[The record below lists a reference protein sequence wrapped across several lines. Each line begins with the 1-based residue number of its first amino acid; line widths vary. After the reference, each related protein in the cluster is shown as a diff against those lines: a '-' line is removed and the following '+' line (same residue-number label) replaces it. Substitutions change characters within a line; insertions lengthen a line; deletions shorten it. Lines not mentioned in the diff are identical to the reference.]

1 MKKGLLLLTALVS
14 LNAVAG
20 VEVQLK
26 GGYDVFRRQANEDQF
41 FSSNEVK
48 NGDKIVG
55 ERDLQRGFVLNAE
68 LFPVNQYKVELGAGV
83 EYNFNNKTY
92 GYGFEKVAD
101 EEATKEKRVHHI
113 PFYGIIK
120 ANVLQA
126 ENGDSPLAIVGKLGY
141 AFVRDVNKSSVEKP
155 GQGGLYYA
163 VGVNGEYGPFVV
175 EALASRTHIGNE
187 VLKEASNGTMDT
199 EKSDVINKVGLTAG
213 FRVGQLDNTPAPVVE
228 KPVEVVKPEVII
240 KEVIVEKPVEVI
252 KEVIVEK
259 PVVKEVEAPKPEVYV
274 KALNADGLFKFDKYA
289 LADLLPEGR
298 KEIENLAAEL
308 NNVYSKVFGIEV
320 IGHTDRLGSDAY
332 NMKLGQRRADTIKKL
347 LQDLGVTANIKASS
361 KGESEPLVYSNNK
374 NLTQLK
380 KDLQPNR
387 RVEVK
392 VEGVKIQYTK

>member
-26 GGYDVFRRQANEDQF
+26 GGYDVFRRQAKEDEF
-41 FSSNEVK
+41 FSSNE
-48 NGDKIVG
+48 DK
-55 ERDLQRGFVLNAE
+55 RDLQRGFVLNAE

-92 GYGFEKVAD
+92 GYGFESVAD
-101 EEATKEKRVHHI
+101 QDANKGRRVHHV
-113 PFYGIIK
+113 PVYGIVK

-187 VLKEASNGTMDT
+187 VLKEAANNPTDKD
-199 EKSDVINKVGLTAG
+199 KSDVINKVGLTAG
-213 FRVGQLDNTPAPVVE
+213 FRVGQLDNTPAPIVE

-274 KALNADGLFKFDKYA
+274 KSLSADGLFKFDKYA

-361 KGESEPLVYSNNK
+361 KGESEPLVYSDNK

-392 VEGVKIQYTK
+392 VDGVKIQYTK

>member
-26 GGYDVFRRQANEDQF
+26 GGYDVFRRQAKEDEF
-41 FSSNEVK
+41 FSSNE
-48 NGDKIVG
+48 DK
-55 ERDLQRGFVLNAE
+55 RDLQRGFVLNAE

-101 EEATKEKRVHHI
+101 DEATKEKRVHHI

-187 VLKEASNGTMDT
+187 VLKEAFNKPNDND
-199 EKSDVINKVGLTAG
+199 KLDVINKVGLTAG

-228 KPVEVVKPEVII
+228 KPVDVVKAEVIV
-240 KEVIVEKPVEVI
+240 KEVIDEKPVEVI

-274 KALNADGLFKFDKYA
+274 KSLSADGLFKFDKYA

-308 NNVYSKVFGIEV
+308 NNVYSQVFGIEV

-374 NLTQLK
+374 DLTQLK

-392 VEGVKIQYTK
+392 VDGVKIQYTK

>member
-26 GGYDVFRRQANEDQF
+26 GGYDVFRRQAKEDEFFSNNED
-41 FSSNEVK
+41 K
-48 NGDKIVG
+48 
-55 ERDLQRGFVLNAE
+55 RDLQRGFVLNAE

-101 EEATKEKRVHHI
+101 EEKRVHHV
-113 PFYGIIK
+113 PVYGIIK

-141 AFVRDVNKSSVEKP
+141 AFVRDVNKSSVDKP

-187 VLKEASNGTMDT
+187 VLKEAANGTMGND
-199 EKSDVINKVGLTAG
+199 KLDVINKVGLTAG
-213 FRVGQLDNTPAPVVE
+213 FRVGQLDNTPAPIVE
-228 KPVEVVKPEVII
+228 KPVEVVKPEVI
-240 KEVIVEKPVEVI
+240 I

-274 KALNADGLFKFDKYA
+274 KSLSADGLFKFDKYA

-374 NLTQLK
+374 DLTQLK

-392 VEGVKIQYTK
+392 VDGVKIQYTK

>member
-26 GGYDVFRRQANEDQF
+26 GGYDVFRRQAKEDQF
-41 FSSNEVK
+41 FSSNE
-48 NGDKIVG
+48 DKL
-55 ERDLQRGFVLNAE
+55 DLQRGFVLNAE

-92 GYGFEKVAD
+92 GYGFEKVAG

-187 VLKEASNGTMDT
+187 VLKEAFNKPNDND
-199 EKSDVINKVGLTAG
+199 KLDVINKVGLTAG

-228 KPVEVVKPEVII
+228 KPVEVVKPEVIV

-274 KALNADGLFKFDKYA
+274 KSLSADGLFKFDKYA
-289 LADLLPEGR
+289 LDDLLPEGR

-374 NLTQLK
+374 DLTQLK

-392 VEGVKIQYTK
+392 VDGVKIQYTK

>member
-26 GGYDVFRRQANEDQF
+26 GGYDVFRRQAKEDQF
-41 FSSNEVK
+41 FSSNE
-48 NGDKIVG
+48 DKL
-55 ERDLQRGFVLNAE
+55 DLQRGFVLNAE

-92 GYGFEKVAD
+92 GYGFEKVAG

-141 AFVRDVNKSSVEKP
+141 AFVRDVNKSSVENP

-187 VLKEASNGTMDT
+187 VLKEASNGTMNT
-199 EKSDVINKVGLTAG
+199 EKLDVINKVGLTAG

-228 KPVEVVKPEVII
+228 KPVEVVKPEVIV

-274 KALNADGLFKFDKYA
+274 KSLSADGLFKFDKYA

-308 NNVYSKVFGIEV
+308 NNVYSQVFGIEV

-374 NLTQLK
+374 DLTQLK

-392 VEGVKIQYTK
+392 VDGVKIQYTK